1 MRVGA
6 RCNVPPLEFQMHNVA
21 IVFLI
26 AALLSFATFIA
37 GVGGRAGIVFE
48 LFGILCGVG
57 FALALISEFTGRDEP
72 RQVNADRRRGDEAK

>member
-1 MRVGA
+1 
-6 RCNVPPLEFQMHNVA
+6 MHNVA

-48 LFGILCGVG
+48 LFGVLCGAG
-57 FALALISEFTGRDEP
+57 CAFALICQLIGRDPAKLMDAGP
-72 RQVNADRRRGDEAK
+72 RAGDDAN